1 MLAGLG
7 ASWYARG
14 SYENAA
20 LRLCEASDLDPNDP
34 YPYLLMGKMQAA
46 ETTQSEAIV
55 ERLGRFV
62 RLQPQNALAN
72 YYYAVSLWKTRL
84 SQDDGSDLP
93 KIKLLLQKAVQLD
106 PKLGPGYLQLGILYA
121 EQRDTSRA
129 IAAYRQAIAATPQ
142 LEEAH
147 YRLAQLYRQT
157 GETANAQAELQ
168 LYTQIS
174 KEQAVEAERQR
185 HQVQQFVFQLG
196 DQTSTPKPQ

>member
-20 LRLCEASDLDPNDP
+20 LRLCEASDLGPNDP
-34 YPYLLMGKMQAA
+34 NPYLLMGKMQAA

-72 YYYAVSLWKTRL
+72 YYYAVSLWKRRK
-84 SQDDGSDLP
+84 SPDDISDLAQ
-93 KIKLLLQKAVQLD
+93 IKLLLEKAVQLD

-121 EQRDTSRA
+121 EQRDFPRA

-174 KEQAVEAERQR
+174 KEQAMEAERQR

-196 DQTSTPKPQ
+196 DQTSTPKR